1 MATAADS
8 ELGQEAAVPE
18 PGGGSSGE
26 GAVACGDEAAV
37 GGGVGDVGGDTF
49 GRAGSELSDPEL
61 EHRSTSNLLGPFPG
75 CLEKSGPG
83 CRESG
88 ARGVA
93 EIPGSERG
101 RGGSVRTKENKE
113 GKEGVGG
120 VLTNTLCL
128 LPVTPVS
135 GNVVSRARPCIG
147 AFDIVVEV
155 PFAAKTDHW
164 FLRLSTTKGESM
176 VVRLLAT
183 EGELLVVKF
192 GVKKS
197 GRNPGGEI
205 LPGAQKSGQIF
216 DSCPGSGRK
225 MAFLEFSGRN
235 FLEEQVLASK
245 GGDHALACVLD
256 WIRAG
261 LSEDRRHKE
270 GGYGWRGESWIGDDG
285 DIIRA
290 GGGCGG
296 RIGKGGQEK
305 GGAERGFCWISQDF
319 EEEGVAV
326 EENGW
331 HHWKEEQK
339 LGGGAHQGQSGW
351 SKTTGAT
358 DFFKEAPDLE
368 GRIQLV
374 VLRNLHLKFRNKE
387 RTKEIHDLRGNPLD
401 NEEERPFE
409 KSNPEDQG
417 LMKWELKI
425 RGRYQFETEFG
436 KVWVGW
442 SRVVMTLDGKAIAR
456 AYEFLAWSFEAQP
469 KSLRQRA
476 AS

>member
-49 GRAGSELSDPEL
+49 GRSGQTTAELAWSFQTPSS
-61 EHRSTSNLLGPFPG
+61 STGQRPTFLAHSL
-75 CLEKSGPG
+75 
-83 CRESG
+83 ESG
-88 ARGVA
+88 ASGA
-93 EIPGSERG
+93 LSADPSPSKIPGLERG
-101 RGGSVRTKENKE
+101 RGGSVRMKENKE

-135 GNVVSRARPCIG
+135 GNVVSSARPCIG

-155 PFAAKTDHW
+155 PFVAKTDHW
-164 FLRLSTTKGESM
+164 FLRLSTTKGELM

-183 EGELLVVKF
+183 EGELLVEVWWRKR
-192 GVKKS
+192 GRRLITDEVCGRPRWEEPGRS
-197 GRNPGGEI
+197 GDRVSGEI

-225 MAFLEFSGRN
+225 MAYLEFSGRN

-285 DIIRA
+285 YIIRA

-331 HHWKEEQK
+331 PHWKEEQK

-351 SKTTGAT
+351 SQTTGAT
-358 DFFKEAPDLE
+358 DLYRFFEQRE
-368 GRIQLV
+368 TG
-374 VLRNLHLKFRNKE
+374 
-387 RTKEIHDLRGNPLD
+387 GNPLN

-442 SRVVMTLDGKAIAR
+442 SRVVMTLDGKAI
-456 AYEFLAWSFEAQP
+456 
-469 KSLRQRA
+469 RQRA